1 MKRFTALLMAFCLL
15 VVSGASGAVLAAT
28 STAAQRTNDATPAQD
43 QDESRD
49 DEDQTSDSD
58 DDATTKD
65 GYPKKRAGHSTWEK
79 VAALPGFL
87 VYIPMWLVFNT
98 AGIIIYANDKYNI
111 GAKAIDAL
119 TTDDGRR
126 GVYPTYS
133 SRAGVGLTFYSKDY
147 LNEGSRFTLG
157 GSYGL
162 KQRQRYKMRY
172 RRIDLFGGALTAGV
186 GAQFHNMPDERFF
199 GFGPD
204 AKRAG
209 QSNFQQM
216 QSLADVTLGK
226 RLTKDLQIDLKGGI
240 EHNKIETGESTRYI
254 STLNPTYAPPFSTPA
269 ISHPLPGSNREVT
282 MLRGEITLEYD
293 GTNRPVR
300 PSSGITADLA
310 GGVAQGNGEDDIYA
324 FTEVRADV
332 SLFLHLFHDRILQLR
347 AGGQFIDPL
356 DDKLVPFYSVSAL
369 GHAKSIRGFQRGRYR
384 DLDAGFVTAEY
395 RWPIWRVIDALLFAD
410 FGQVSSRLFSD
421 WDRTDVQTTFGG
433 GFRYWASDGG
443 MTRIEVAKSIDGWRF
458 HLIMN

>member
-1 MKRFTALLMAFCLL
+1 MKKFIALLMAFCFLF
-15 VVSGASGAVLAAT
+15 VSGTSGAVLAAT
-28 STAAQRTNDATPAQD
+28 AKTVQPADADAPAQN
-43 QDESRD
+43 QDPSRD
-49 DEDQTSDSD
+49 DESADQGSDSD

-65 GYPKKRAGHSTWEK
+65 GYPKKREGHSGWEK
-79 VAALPGFL
+79 LAAVPGFI
-87 VYIPMWLVFNT
+87 VYIPFWLVFNT
-98 AGIIIYANDKYNI
+98 AGIIIYANDKYNV
-111 GAKAIDAL
+111 ANKAIDAL
-119 TTDDGRR
+119 TSDDERR

-133 SRAGVGLTFYSKDY
+133 SRSGAGLTFFAKDY
-147 LNEGSRFTLG
+147 FNEDSRFALG
-157 GSYGL
+157 ASYGL
-162 KQRQRYKMRY
+162 KQRQRYRMSYK
-172 RRIDLFGGALTAGV
+172 RIDLFGGALTAGFN
-186 GAQFHNMPDERFF
+186 AQFRNMPDERFF

-204 AKRAG
+204 TRRSA

-216 QSLADVTLGK
+216 QGIGEVMLGK
-226 RLTKDLQIDLKGGI
+226 RLTKRLQIDLKGGI
-240 EHNKIETGESTRYI
+240 EHNKIEDGESTRYV
-254 STLNPTYAPPFSTPA
+254 STLDPAYASAFGLPQ
-269 ISHPLPGSNREVT
+269 PLPGSNREVT
-282 MLRGEITLEYD
+282 LLRGEITLQYD

-310 GGVAQGNGEDDIYA
+310 GGLAQGHDEDDIYG

-356 DDKLVPFYSVSAL
+356 DDKTVPFYSVATL
-369 GHAKSIRGFQRGRYR
+369 GEAKSIRGFQRGRFR

-395 RWPIWRVIDALLFAD
+395 RWPIWRVIDALLFVD

-443 MTRIEVAKSIDGWRF
+443 GTRIEVGKSSDGWRF
-458 HLIMN
+458 HLILN